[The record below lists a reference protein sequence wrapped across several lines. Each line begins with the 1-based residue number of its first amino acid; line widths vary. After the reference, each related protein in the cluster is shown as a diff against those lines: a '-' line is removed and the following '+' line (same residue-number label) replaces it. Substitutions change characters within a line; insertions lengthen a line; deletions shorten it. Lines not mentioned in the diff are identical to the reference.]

1 MKLHSEQQEDIMYY
15 ERGDKVY
22 QLVECIEPE
31 GKSFFVVKDGY
42 DNPLLASLEKDPAM
56 VFFLHKCKKA
66 EEEE

>member
-1 MKLHSEQQEDIMYY
+1 MKLYSEHQEDIMYY
-15 ERGDKVY
+15 ERGNKVY
-22 QLVECIEPE
+22 QLVECKEPE
-31 GKSFFVVKDGY
+31 GTSFFVVKDKH